1 MQLVKTKV
9 HADWIAAL
17 AKLVHVYIYTYSLKL
32 LLHGL
37 GENVASRKTSE
48 SLDRLHIP
56 GSTLDHDT
64 CAIQVFVFCSLH
76 SNGESVLW

>member
-37 GENVASRKTSE
+37 GENVASHETSE
-48 SLDRLHIP
+48 SLDRFLIP
-56 GSTLDHDT
+56 TGTLDHDSR
-64 CAIQVFVFCSLH
+64 AIYVLIFCSLH
-76 SNGESVLW
+76 SNGESVL